1 MIFNKCSNLLTTF
14 AHRRFRMISINESSS
29 IFAKSAFANTSKIR
43 LPKNQRIRLALAKTS
58 AVSSLISIALSDGLD
73 CVSNSHDPLTCDALA
88 IWHAGL
94 QAVQGDNLVRQNL
107 EFTSGHLVVCD
118 ADEFSL
124 RGIKRVIVLGAGKAA
139 ASMAAGV
146 ESLWQQFAPKRLEL
160 AGWVNI
166 PAESRSETS
175 SPLVP
180 LIRRHI
186 ARPFGIN
193 EPTLQGCLGANE
205 ILRMAREA
213 TAEDLVICLI
223 SGGASAL
230 LPSPIDGI
238 SLQDKLAVTRMLS
251 RGGANIEELNSVR
264 ACLSSIKAG
273 GLARAA
279 ARASG
284 VVTLIISDILGD
296 PTHLIGGGPTVLNHP
311 PDFEL
316 ATRLIRRFDPNRE
329 LPTSIYRTL
338 ERGLSKGDHDSAR
351 INQANNHTFVI
362 GNNATAVDAA
372 GVEAVKRG
380 YAYLMESSPRSEG
393 DVTQVAKRLTHQWKL
408 STKPGNPN
416 CIISGGEPTV
426 TIANQ
431 ANMGL
436 GGRNQHLALEVLSHM
451 RRDADSNIQRC
462 VNMALVSGGTDG
474 EDGPTQAAG
483 AILNESIVARMLAS
497 KIELQEY
504 LNRYDSHK
512 FFEQVGG
519 LLLTGP
525 TGTNVCDLRVALAKP
540 NVSA

>member
-1 MIFNKCSNLLTTF
+1 M
-14 AHRRFRMISINESSS
+14 
-29 IFAKSAFANTSKIR
+29 
-43 LPKNQRIRLALAKTS
+43 
-58 AVSSLISIALSDGLD
+58 
-73 CVSNSHDPLTCDALA
+73 SNSHDPLTNDALA

-107 EFTSGHLVVCD
+107 QIDSGHLVVND
-118 ADEFSL
+118 SVEFSL
-124 RGIKRVIVLGAGKAA
+124 QGIKRVIVLGAGKAA
-139 ASMAAGV
+139 ASMADGV
-146 ESLWQQFAPKRLEL
+146 ENFWREPALKRIEL
-160 AGWVNI
+160 TGWVNI
-166 PAESRSETS
+166 PAESGSSTT
-175 SPLVP
+175 SPL
-180 LIRRHI
+180 IHRHV

-230 LPSPIDGI
+230 MPCPIDGI
-238 SLQDKLAVTRMLS
+238 SLQDKLAVTRTLS

-273 GLARAA
+273 GLAKAA
-279 ARASG
+279 NRASSI
-284 VVTLIISDILGD
+284 VTLIISDILGD

-311 PDFEL
+311 LDFDL
-316 ATRLIRRFDPNRE
+316 ATRLIERFDPNRE
-329 LPTSIYRTL
+329 LPTSVYKIL
-338 ERGLSKGDHDSAR
+338 ERRQASSDHGSMRIDQSK
-351 INQANNHTFVI
+351 NHTFVI

-393 DVTQVAKRLTHQWKL
+393 DVTHVAKRLAHQWKL
-408 STKPGNPN
+408 ATRPGNPN

-426 TIANQ
+426 KITNQ

-436 GGRNQHLALEVLSHM
+436 GGRNQHLALEVLSLI
-451 RRDADSNIQRC
+451 RRDTDPEIQRC

-483 AILNESIVARMLAS
+483 AILNESIVARAEAS
-497 KIELQEY
+497 KLDEQDYLQ
-504 LNRYDSHK
+504 RFDSYN
-512 FFEQVGG
+512 FFEHTGG
-519 LLLTGP
+519 LLVTGP

-540 NVSA
+540 L

>member
-1 MIFNKCSNLLTTF
+1 M
-14 AHRRFRMISINESSS
+14 
-29 IFAKSAFANTSKIR
+29 
-43 LPKNQRIRLALAKTS
+43 
-58 AVSSLISIALSDGLD
+58 
-73 CVSNSHDPLTCDALA
+73 SNSHDPLTSDALA

-94 QAVQGDNLVRQNL
+94 RAVQGDNLVRQNL
-107 EFTSGHLVVCD
+107 RIDSGHLVVND
-118 ADEFSL
+118 SEEFSL
-124 RGIKRVIVLGAGKAA
+124 RRMKRAIVLGAGKAA
-139 ASMAAGV
+139 ASMADGV
-146 ESLWQQFAPKRLEL
+146 ENFWRESALKRVEL

-166 PAESRSETS
+166 PAESESTTT
-175 SPLVP
+175 SPL
-180 LIRRHI
+180 IHRHV

-230 LPSPIDGI
+230 MPCPIDGI

-273 GLARAA
+273 GLAKAA
-279 ARASG
+279 ARASSI
-284 VVTLIISDILGD
+284 VTLIISDILGD

-311 PDFEL
+311 PDFDL
-316 ATRLIRRFDPNRE
+316 ASRLIERFDPNRE
-329 LPTSIYRTL
+329 LPTSVYRIL
-338 ERGLSKGDHDSAR
+338 EQGQANSDHVSTR
-351 INQANNHTFVI
+351 VNQSNNHTFVI

-393 DVTQVAKRLTHQWKL
+393 DVTHVAKRLAHQWKL
-408 STKPGNPN
+408 ATRPGNPN

-426 TIANQ
+426 KITNQ

-436 GGRNQHLALEVLSHM
+436 GGRNQHLALEVLSLM
-451 RRDADSNIQRC
+451 RHDTDPEIQRC

-483 AILNESIVARMLAS
+483 AILNESIVASAEAIKLD
-497 KIELQEY
+497 EQDYLQ
-504 LNRYDSHK
+504 RFDSYN
-512 FFEQVGG
+512 FFEQAGG
-519 LLLTGP
+519 LLVTGP

-540 NVSA
+540 T

>member
-1 MIFNKCSNLLTTF
+1 
-14 AHRRFRMISINESSS
+14 
-29 IFAKSAFANTSKIR
+29 
-43 LPKNQRIRLALAKTS
+43 
-58 AVSSLISIALSDGLD
+58 
-73 CVSNSHDPLTCDALA
+73 VSNSHDPLTNDALA

-94 QAVQGDNLVRQNL
+94 RAVQGDNLVRQNL
-107 EFTSGHLVVCD
+107 RFDSGHLVVND
-118 ADEFSL
+118 SEEFSL
-124 RGIKRVIVLGAGKAA
+124 RRIKRVIVLGAGKAA
-139 ASMAAGV
+139 ASMADGV
-146 ESLWQQFAPKRLEL
+146 ENFWRESALKRVEL

-166 PAESRSETS
+166 PAESESTTT
-175 SPLVP
+175 SPL
-180 LIRRHI
+180 IHRHV

-230 LPSPIDGI
+230 MPCPIDGI

-273 GLARAA
+273 GLAKAA
-279 ARASG
+279 ARASSI
-284 VVTLIISDILGD
+284 VTLIISDILGD

-311 PDFEL
+311 PDFDL
-316 ATRLIRRFDPNRE
+316 AARSIERFDPNRE
-329 LPTSIYRTL
+329 LPTSVYRIL
-338 ERGLSKGDHDSAR
+338 EKG
-351 INQANNHTFVI
+351 QANSDHVPTRVDQSKNHSFVI

-393 DVTQVAKRLTHQWKL
+393 DVTHVAKRLAHQWKL
-408 STKPGNPN
+408 ATRPGNPN

-426 TIANQ
+426 KITNQ

-436 GGRNQHLALEVLSHM
+436 GGRNQHLALEVLSLM
-451 RRDADSNIQRC
+451 RRDTDPEIQRC

-483 AILNESIVARMLAS
+483 AILNESIVTRAGGS
-497 KIELQEY
+497 KLDEQDYLQ
-504 LNRYDSHK
+504 RFDSYN
-512 FFEQVGG
+512 FFEQTGG
-519 LLLTGP
+519 LLVTGP

-540 NVSA
+540 L